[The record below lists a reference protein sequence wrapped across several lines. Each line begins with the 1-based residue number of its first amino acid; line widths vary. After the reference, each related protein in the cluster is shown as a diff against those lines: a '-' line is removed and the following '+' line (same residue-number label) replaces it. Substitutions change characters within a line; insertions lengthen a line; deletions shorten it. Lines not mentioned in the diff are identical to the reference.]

1 MSKNVTTDWFKVS
14 TPLGSYN
21 PDWAMLIEKDG
32 MKKLYFV
39 IETKANINEQSLR
52 PTESPK
58 IKCGQKHFEAI
69 NRGAVFTAVD
79 DFNSFIE
86 NV

>member
-1 MSKNVTTDWFKVS
+1 
-14 TPLGSYN
+14 
-21 PDWAMLIEKDG
+21 

-52 PTESPK
+52 PTESQK